1 MAVAT
6 MRIHARELRALAMV
20 VARALHG
27 PDVAV
32 VAVASSVDVVVP
44 PRRATLDTAVVLVVD
59 GAQTRRGA
67 GVEGELAAEADDLD
81 AVDGLLRG
89 EGRGA
94 GAEPRHAD
102 PGLDPPARDLVHVL
116 LGPAGLRVAHVAPVQ
131 DQDVGA
137 REAGGQGLGG
147 PDRDAGIRSR

>member
-20 VARALHG
+20 VAGALHG

-59 GAQTRRGA
+59 GPDT
-67 GVEGELAAEADDLD
+67 
-81 AVDGLLRG
+81 AVCCRTQ
-89 EGRGA
+89 A
-94 GAEPRHAD
+94 
-102 PGLDPPARDLVHVL
+102 
-116 LGPAGLRVAHVAPVQ
+116 
-131 DQDVGA
+131 
-137 REAGGQGLGG
+137 
-147 PDRDAGIRSR
+147 